1 MAAPIEPTIDPFAPG
16 SGRGRL
22 GRSLGVV
29 ALLAVVTAIAVLIWT
44 TVAGSAESRYRV
56 ATAAN
61 ADVVATINAVEA
73 IEPVTSATV
82 AFPSA
87 GNVRSVNV
95 SLGSVV
101 TAGQSLASLDPVS
114 LQDTLHQRQAT
125 LANAELT
132 LSKALDAQAAAAD
145 AAAAV
150 DAAAADAATST
161 TSTPVP
167 GGGGG
172 SLTAQIVAAQRQV
185 TSAQHQA
192 DAAITTATTKVALAT
207 TACAESPLV
216 IVTCQTAL
224 AEVSTAQT
232 SVQTA
237 QQTLATNMTALD
249 ALLRQQAAPGGSG
262 GGGAG
267 GGSGGAGSGGSG
279 GSSVTTVPGSTT
291 GGASRTGGSTAVVPT
306 AADIASDQ
314 AAVDSAQQAVT
325 VAEQAIAQSTISSP
339 INGTVVQVTI
349 VAGQSVTAASTTA
362 TIVIAATGGFES
374 SLTLS
379 VDQIPKVRV
388 GQAATVLPDGFDRAL
403 HGLVA
408 QISIQPVSSSGAVT
422 YRVIIA
428 LSDQPAELRNG
439 SIGTA
444 SIITATAKNALSV
457 PTSAV
462 HVDGATQTVNVLNGS
477 IVTST
482 EVQVGIVGTDLTQI
496 TSGLES
502 GAEVVLADLREPLPG
517 SATKSSSS
525 TSNQIRLPNG
535 QVISGT
541 TGGAIPGG
549 VPPSGANFGG
559 ATGGG
564 NFGGGA
570 RPGG

>member
-1 MAAPIEPTIDPFAPG
+1 MAAPFEPTIDPFAPG

-22 GRSLGVV
+22 GRSIGLV
-29 ALLAVVTAIAVLIWT
+29 AGIAVVTAIAVVIWT

-61 ADVVATINAVEA
+61 ADVAATINAVEA

-87 GNVRSVNV
+87 GKVQSVNV
-95 SLGSVV
+95 SLGSAV
-101 TAGQSLASLDPVS
+101 TAGQSLASLDPNA
-114 LQDTLHQRQAT
+114 LQNTLHQRQAT

-132 LSKALDAQAAAAD
+132 LSKALDAQTAAAD
-145 AAAAV
+145 AAAAAE
-150 DAAAADAATST
+150 AAAADAATTT

-185 TSAQHQA
+185 TSAQRQA
-192 DAAITTATTKVALAT
+192 DAAITTANTKVALAT
-207 TACAESPLV
+207 TACAASPLV

-224 AEVSTAQT
+224 AAVTAAQAT
-232 SVQTA
+232 VQTA
-237 QQTLATNMTALD
+237 QQSLATTMTALD
-249 ALLRQQAAPGGSG
+249 VLLRQQAAAGGFSSGSG
-262 GGGAG
+262 GGG
-267 GGSGGAGSGGSG
+267 SP
-279 GSSVTTVPGSTT
+279 VTTVPGSTT
-291 GGASRTGGSTAVVPT
+291 GGASRTGGPTAAVPT

-349 VAGQSVTAASTTA
+349 VAGQSVSAASTTA

-388 GQAATVLPDGFDRAL
+388 GQAATVLPDGFDHVLR
-403 HGLVA
+403 GQVA
-408 QISIQPVSSSGAVT
+408 QIAIQPTTTNGTAT

-444 SIITATAKNALSV
+444 SIIIATAKNALSV

-462 HVDGATQTVNVLNGS
+462 HVDSATRTVNVLNGS
-477 IVTST
+477 TVTST

-502 GAEVVLADLREPLPG
+502 GAKVVLADLHEPLPG

-541 TGGAIPGG
+541 TGGATPG
-549 VPPSGANFGG
+549 GANFGG
-559 ATGGG
+559 ATGGA
-564 NFGGGA
+564 NFGGGGA

>member
-1 MAAPIEPTIDPFAPG
+1 MAAPFEPTIDPFAPG

-22 GRSLGVV
+22 GRSIGLV
-29 ALLAVVTAIAVLIWT
+29 AGIAVVTAIAVVIWT

-61 ADVVATINAVEA
+61 ADVAATINAVEA

-87 GNVRSVNV
+87 GKVQSVNV
-95 SLGSVV
+95 SLGSAV
-101 TAGQSLASLDPVS
+101 TAGQSLASLDPNA
-114 LQDTLHQRQAT
+114 LQNTLHQRQAT

-132 LSKALDAQAAAAD
+132 LSKALDAQTAAAD

-150 DAAAADAATST
+150 EAAAADAATST
-161 TSTPVP
+161 TSTAVP
-167 GGGGG
+167 GGGG
-172 SLTAQIVAAQRQV
+172 SLTSQIVAAQRQV
-185 TSAQHQA
+185 TSAQRQA
-192 DAAITTATTKVALAT
+192 DAAITTANTKVALAT
-207 TACAESPLV
+207 TACAASPLV

-224 AEVSTAQT
+224 AAVTTAQA

-237 QQTLATNMTALD
+237 QQTLATSMTALD
-249 ALLRQQAAPGGSG
+249 ALLRQQAAAGGSSSGSG
-262 GGGAG
+262 GGG
-267 GGSGGAGSGGSG
+267 SP
-279 GSSVTTVPGSTT
+279 VTTVPGSTT
-291 GGASRTGGSTAVVPT
+291 GGASRTGGPTAAVPT

-349 VAGQSVTAASTTA
+349 VAGQSVSAASTTA

-388 GQAATVLPDGFDRAL
+388 GQAATVLPDGFDHVLR
-403 HGLVA
+403 GQVA
-408 QISIQPVSSSGAVT
+408 QIAIQPTTTNGTAT

-444 SIITATAKNALSV
+444 SIIIATAKNALSV

-462 HVDGATQTVNVLNGS
+462 HVDGATRTVNVLNGS
-477 IVTST
+477 TVTST

-502 GAEVVLADLREPLPG
+502 GAKVVLADLHEPLPG

-541 TGGAIPGG
+541 TGGATPG
-549 VPPSGANFGG
+549 GANFGG
-559 ATGGG
+559 ATGGA
-564 NFGGGA
+564 NFGGGGA

>member
-1 MAAPIEPTIDPFAPG
+1 MAAPIEPSIDPFAPG

-56 ATAAN
+56 ATAAT
-61 ADVVATINAVEA
+61 ADVVASINAVEA

-87 GNVRSVNV
+87 GKVQSVNV
-95 SLGSVV
+95 SLGSAV
-101 TAGQSLASLDPVS
+101 TAGQSLASLDPAS
-114 LQDTLHQRQAT
+114 LQVTLHQRQAT

-132 LSKALDAQAAAAD
+132 LSKALDAQTAAAD
-145 AAAAV
+145 AAAAAE
-150 DAAAADAATST
+150 AAAADAATST
-161 TSTPVP
+161 STTAP

-172 SLTAQIVAAQRQV
+172 SLTSQIVAAQRQV
-185 TSAQHQA
+185 TSAQRQV
-192 DAAITTATTKVALAT
+192 DSAITNANTKVTQAVT
-207 TACAESPLV
+207 PCTSPSTAPQIAA
-216 IVTCQTAL
+216 CQTAL
-224 AEVSTAQT
+224 AAVTTAQA

-237 QQTLATNMTALD
+237 QQTLATNMTTLD
-249 ALLRQQAAPGGSG
+249 NLLRQQAAAGGSG
-262 GGGAG
+262 GGS
-267 GGSGGAGSGGSG
+267 GSP
-279 GSSVTTVPGSTT
+279 VTTVPGSTT
-291 GGASRTGGSTAVVPT
+291 GGASRTGGPTAAVPT

-339 INGTVVQVTI
+339 IDGTVVQVTI

-362 TIVIAATGGFES
+362 TIIIAATGGFES

-388 GQAATVLPDGFDRAL
+388 GQAATVLPDGFDHAL
-403 HGLVA
+403 RGQVA
-408 QISIQPVSSSGAVT
+408 QISIQPASTSGTAT

-444 SIITATAKNALSV
+444 AIITATAKNALSV

-462 HVDGATQTVNVLNGS
+462 HVDGSTRTVNVLNGS
-477 IVTST
+477 TVTST

-502 GAEVVLADLREPLPG
+502 GAKVVLADLHEPLPG

-541 TGGAIPGG
+541 TGGATPGGAIPGG
-549 VPPSGANFGG
+549 AIP
-559 ATGGG
+559 GGG

>member
-22 GRSLGVV
+22 GRSLSVV
-29 ALLAVVTAIAVLIWT
+29 ALLAIVTAIAVVIWT

-56 ATAAN
+56 ATAAT
-61 ADVVATINAVEA
+61 ADVVASINAVEA

-87 GNVRSVNV
+87 GKVQSVNV
-95 SLGSVV
+95 SLGSAV
-101 TAGQSLASLDPVS
+101 TAGQSLASLDPNA
-114 LQDTLHQRQAT
+114 LQNTLHQRQAT

-132 LSKALDAQAAAAD
+132 LSKALDAQTAAAD
-145 AAAAV
+145 AAAAAE
-150 DAAAADAATST
+150 AAAADAATST
-161 TSTPVP
+161 STTAP

-172 SLTAQIVAAQRQV
+172 SLTSQIVAAQRQV
-185 TSAQHQA
+185 TSAQRQV
-192 DAAITTATTKVALAT
+192 DSAITNANTKVTQAVT
-207 TACAESPLV
+207 PCTSPSTAPQITA
-216 IVTCQTAL
+216 CQTAL
-224 AEVSTAQT
+224 AAVTTAQAN
-232 SVQTA
+232 VQTA
-237 QQTLATNMTALD
+237 QQTLATSMTALD
-249 ALLRQQAAPGGSG
+249 ALLRQQAAAGGSSG
-262 GGGAG
+262 GGNP
-267 GGSGGAGSGGSG
+267 
-279 GSSVTTVPGSTT
+279 VTTSPGSTT
-291 GGASRTGGSTAVVPT
+291 GGASRTGGPTAAVPT

-339 INGTVVQVTI
+339 IDGTVVQVTI
-349 VAGQSVTAASTTA
+349 VAGQSVSAASSTA

-388 GQAATVLPDGFDRAL
+388 GQAAMVLPDGFERAL
-403 HGLVA
+403 RGLVA
-408 QISIQPVSSSGAVT
+408 QISIQPQTTNGTAT

-444 SIITATAKNALSV
+444 SIIIATAKNALSV

-462 HVDGATQTVNVLNGS
+462 HVDGATRTVNVLNGS
-477 IVTST
+477 TVSST

-502 GAEVVLADLREPLPG
+502 GAKVVLADLHEPLPG
-517 SATKSSSS
+517 TATKSSSS

-541 TGGAIPGG
+541 TGGATTGGATPG
-549 VPPSGANFGG
+549 GANFGG

-564 NFGGGA
+564 NFGGGV

>member
-16 SGRGRL
+16 SSRSRL
-22 GRSLGVV
+22 GRSLRVV
-29 ALLAVVTAIAVLIWT
+29 ALLAVLAAITVLIWT

-61 ADVVATINAVEA
+61 ADVLATINAVEA

-132 LSKALDAQAAAAD
+132 LSKALDAQTAAAD

-150 DAAAADAATST
+150 DAAAADAATTT

-185 TSAQHQA
+185 TSAQRQV
-192 DAAITTATTKVALAT
+192 DSAITNANTKVTQAVT
-207 TACAESPLV
+207 PCTSPSTAPQIAA
-216 IVTCQTAL
+216 CQTAL
-224 AEVSTAQT
+224 AAVTTAQA

-237 QQTLATNMTALD
+237 QQTLATNMTTLD
-249 ALLRQQAAPGGSG
+249 NLLRQQAAAGGSG
-262 GGGAG
+262 GGS
-267 GGSGGAGSGGSG
+267 GSP
-279 GSSVTTVPGSTT
+279 VTTVPGSTT
-291 GGASRTGGSTAVVPT
+291 GGASRTGGPTAAVPT

-339 INGTVVQVTI
+339 IDGTVVQVTI

-362 TIVIAATGGFES
+362 TIIIAATGGFES

-388 GQAATVLPDGFDRAL
+388 GQVATVLPDGFDRAL
-403 HGLVA
+403 RGLVA
-408 QISIQPVSSSGAVT
+408 QISIQPVSSSGAAT

-482 EVQVGIVGTDLTQI
+482 EVQIGIVGTDLTQI

-502 GAEVVLADLREPLPG
+502 GAKVVLADLHEPLPG

-549 VPPSGANFGG
+549 APPSGANFGG